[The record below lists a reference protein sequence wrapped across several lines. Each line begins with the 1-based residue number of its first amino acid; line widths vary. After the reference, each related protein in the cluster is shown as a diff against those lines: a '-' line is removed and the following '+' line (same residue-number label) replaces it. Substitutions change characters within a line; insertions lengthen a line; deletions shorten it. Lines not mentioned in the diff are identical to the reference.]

1 MIPVA
6 PMTFAYGKI
15 VSTLLASWMLVGCL
29 LCSCLHAA
37 TASASTVKLTPTAS
51 GDHACCAAG
60 QPTVPPTPPCHPS
73 QSDDDSGCADCPA
86 MKSKALV
93 AKGDQGISNLLLAPW
108 LVATPSFISP
118 QPSNGSLVTSVDLA
132 TAPPHPLATP
142 VQMKCVL
149 VL

>member
-1 MIPVA
+1 
-6 PMTFAYGKI
+6 
-15 VSTLLASWMLVGCL
+15 
-29 LCSCLHAA
+29 
-37 TASASTVKLTPTAS
+37 
-51 GDHACCAAG
+51 
-60 QPTVPPTPPCHPS
+60 
-73 QSDDDSGCADCPA
+73 